1 MRKVKPVSI
10 KILPFPILNIMS
22 NSVDLLVSHLT
33 QNFTDGWKMKTIDIL
48 ILGPEIL
55 LIIYS
60 IIAIL
65 TASFLKSN
73 NSYNLI
79 FQATVII
86 FLISALILYFT
97 PFEIQTNVNG
107 IFVRDTFSKFFQI
120 LILLSVSCL
129 LFMSKQYLQKR
140 L

>member
-1 MRKVKPVSI
+1 
-10 KILPFPILNIMS
+10 
-22 NSVDLLVSHLT
+22 
-33 QNFTDGWKMKTIDIL
+33 MKTIDIL

-65 TASFLKSN
+65 TASFLKN
-73 NSYNLI
+73 NKSYNLI

-97 PFEIQTNVNG
+97 PFETQTNVNG

>member
-1 MRKVKPVSI
+1 
-10 KILPFPILNIMS
+10 
-22 NSVDLLVSHLT
+22 
-33 QNFTDGWKMKTIDIL
+33 MKTIDIL

-73 NSYNLI
+73 KSHNLI
-79 FQATVII
+79 FQTTVII
-86 FLISALILYFT
+86 FLISAIILYFT

-120 LILLSVSCL
+120 LI
-129 LFMSKQYLQKR
+129 
-140 L
+140 

>member
-1 MRKVKPVSI
+1 
-10 KILPFPILNIMS
+10 
-22 NSVDLLVSHLT
+22 
-33 QNFTDGWKMKTIDIL
+33 MKTTDIL

-73 NSYNLI
+73 KSYNLI
-79 FQATVII
+79 FQTTVII

-97 PFEIQTNVNG
+97 PFETQTNVND
-107 IFVRDTFSKFFQI
+107 IFIRDPFTKFFQI
-120 LILLSVSCL
+120 
-129 LFMSKQYLQKR
+129 
-140 L
+140 